1 MKSAPNFNL
10 QDQDGASHALKDYR
24 GRWLVLYFYPKDD
37 TPGCTAEACSFRDQ
51 KSQLDTLA
59 TVVGIST
66 DSVRSHKKFSDKYN
80 LNFTLLS
87 DPDHAVTEAYGSWG
101 AKKFMGKEYVGTLRN
116 TFIISPD
123 GAILREYAGVD
134 PNNHAEQIIADL
146 KSLQAAAPPSN

>member
-1 MKSAPNFNL
+1 MKPAPNFNL
-10 QDQDGASHALKDYR
+10 QDQDGASHALEDYR

-51 KSQLDTLA
+51 KSQLDALA

-66 DSVRSHKKFSDKYN
+66 DSVRSHKKFSDKYR

-101 AKKFMGKEYVGTLRN
+101 TKKFMGKEYVGTLRN
-116 TFIISPD
+116 TFVINPE
-123 GAILREYAGVD
+123 GAIVQEYEGVE
-134 PNNHAEQIIADL
+134 PNNHAEQIVADL
-146 KSLQAAAPPSN
+146 KSLQAS